1 MAAGLAVSTSEFE
14 DKVLKSD
21 VPVLVDFWAEWCGPC
36 KAIGPSI
43 EQLSSEFEGQAKVY
57 KVDVDTEPDIATQ
70 YGVMSIPAVFVFKGG
85 KIVDQQ
91 IGMAPKEKYADMI
104 KKAL

>member
-1 MAAGLAVSTSEFE
+1 M
-14 DKVLKSD
+14 
-21 VPVLVDFWAEWCGPC
+21 
-36 KAIGPSI
+36 
-43 EQLSSEFEGQAKVY
+43 
-57 KVDVDTEPDIATQ
+57 DTEPDIATQ